1 MSSDRYNR
9 NIENLDKALFKF
21 GEALAEP
28 ESSIVRDASIQRFEF
43 TYELLWK
50 TLKNFVEEVHGIRT
64 VSPRQVFKEAFA
76 LSLIEKEAVFIEMIE
91 SRNTLAHTYSE
102 DQAKSIYEK
111 CPTYL
116 AVMKNVFNQLKN
128 NK

>member
-9 NIENLDKALFKF
+9 NIENLEKALVKF
-21 GEALAEP
+21 GEALTEP

-50 TLKNFVEEVHGIRT
+50 TLKNFVEEIHGIRT

-76 LSLIEKEAVFIEMIE
+76 LSLIEKEAIFVEMIE

-102 DQAKSIYEK
+102 DQAKNIYEK

-116 AVMKNVFNQLKN
+116 AMMKNVFNQLK
-128 NK
+128 KQ